1 LCTVCFR
8 HHLQNF
14 FNSNFFSPV
23 PVLPFDL

>member
-14 FNSNFFSPV
+14 FNSNFFSPA
-23 PVLPFDL
+23 PDSPFDL